1 MRTLIIASGAI
12 ELVLVVAASV
22 FAGPRIVSIVR
33 EVASRCS
40 NVIIIGVLA
49 LVCWFAAGIAVNG
62 AVLLLP
68 GEGQFITGPLRAG
81 DIEFNLNVFVPM
93 VLISLGLIYLFAQAA
108 VAAGRGRGLRESLR
122 LGRGDTMGE
131 LAYGDVPDGHEM
143 LGALVRAGDVG
154 AAVEDRDADLVVAR
168 R

>member
-1 MRTLIIASGAI
+1 MSIIR
-12 ELVLVVAASV
+12 AA
-22 FAGPRIVSIVR
+22 AG
-33 EVASRCS
+33 RCS
-40 NVIIIGVLA
+40 NVIIVGVLA

-68 GEGQFITGPLRAG
+68 GDGQFITGPMRAG

-93 VLISLGLIYLFAQAA
+93 VLISLALVYLFAQAA

-122 LGRGDTMGE
+122 LGRSDTMVA
-131 LAYGDVPDGHEM
+131 LAYGDVADGHEV
-143 LGALVRAGDVG
+143 LGVLVRAGDVG
-154 AAVEDRDADLVVAR
+154 AAVENRDADLVVAR